1 MTDST
6 ASTGLDPDAC
16 LRAPVH
22 LSGSIQPH
30 GYLVSCSRTDWRIRH
45 VSANVEALLGLAPDA
60 VLGLELHEFLEADV
74 LSQVSDTVAAAAP
87 GDATAQRVCT
97 TNVGAL
103 MTVCDITAHA
113 VDDLLHLEFE
123 PQPARV
129 DTRTPTAIAQRM
141 IAQLG
146 HGDVGDDFF
155 QQAAAQVR
163 LLTGYDRVM
172 VYRFREDDS
181 GEVIAEALPDDM
193 EPYLGLRYP
202 ATDIPPP
209 ARRLYLRN
217 RIRIIPDA
225 IYEAVPVVPPVDPA
239 GAPLDLS
246 QHVLRSVAPV
256 HLEYL
261 RNMGVAASMSI
272 SIISG
277 GRLWGLVACH
287 HRSPRRV
294 SASARAAADL
304 FGMFVSMRVAAR
316 EQELTMER
324 FDRAQRLRDAL
335 VQRLAQASDF
345 DRALAEEL
353 ELVSGVL
360 DCAGAG
366 LSVGGRWHTS
376 GRAPA
381 SRDATP
387 LLDWAMRQGAS
398 GCAMT
403 DAAAD
408 WNVPALGA
416 PGLAGLMAINLGAPH
431 DWLFLFRVEQVEEV
445 SWAGQPHKAL
455 VPTDDGQRIAPRKS
469 FATWRETVTGRSRPW
484 SAGDR
489 RGADRLSRVL
499 REQRGRARAVARDR
513 QDVETRYRRQQL
525 HDQKLRLDGMASLLE
540 GLVHLDENEA
550 ASIGARIEQ
559 LEADLRRVMRRGRG
573 GEGPGVDGADDREFT
588 AS

>member
-1 MTDST
+1 MTDPVRSPE
-6 ASTGLDPDAC
+6 LDLDAC

-22 LSGSIQPH
+22 LSGAIQPH
-30 GYLVSCSRTDWRIRH
+30 GYLISCSRTDWRIRH
-45 VSANVEALLGLAPDA
+45 VSANVEALLGLSPEA
-60 VLGLELHEFLEADV
+60 VLGLELHEFLEEDV
-74 LSQVSDTVAAAAP
+74 LSQVSDAVAAAAP

-113 VDDLLHLEFE
+113 VDELLHLEFE
-123 PQPARV
+123 PQAPRSE
-129 DTRTPTAIAQRM
+129 TRTPTAIAQRM

-155 QQAAAQVR
+155 QQVAEQVG

-181 GEVIAEALPDDM
+181 GEVIAEVAPDDM

-202 ATDIPPP
+202 ATDLPPP

-225 IYEAVPVVPPVDPA
+225 AYEAVPVVPPVDPA

-246 QHVLRSVAPV
+246 QHVLRSVAQV

-272 SIISG
+272 SIVSG

-287 HRSPRRV
+287 HRSPRLV

-324 FDRAQRLRDAL
+324 FDRAQRLRDAV

-353 ELVSGVL
+353 ERVSEVL

-366 LSVGGRWHTS
+366 LSIGGRWHTS

-381 SRDATP
+381 SRDAAP
-387 LLDWAMRQGAS
+387 LVDWAVRHGSA
-398 GCAMT
+398 GLAMT
-403 DAAAD
+403 DAAAE
-408 WNVPALGA
+408 WNIPALGA
-416 PGLAGLMAINLGAPH
+416 PGLAGLLAINLGAPR

-455 VPTDDGQRIAPRKS
+455 VATDDGQRIAPRKS
-469 FATWRETVTGRSRPW
+469 FAIWRETVSGRSRPW
-484 SAGDR
+484 SASDG
-489 RGADRLSRVL
+489 RGAERLSRVL

-513 QDVETRYRRQQL
+513 QDLESRYQRQKL
-525 HDQKLRLDGMASLLE
+525 HDQKLRLNGMASLLG
-540 GLVHLDENEA
+540 GLVHLDDAET
-550 ASIGARIEQ
+550 ASLGARIEQ
-559 LEADLRRVMRRGRG
+559 LESDLRRLMHRVE
-573 GEGPGVDGADDREFT
+573 GEAGALSGTAREPEH
-588 AS
+588 S